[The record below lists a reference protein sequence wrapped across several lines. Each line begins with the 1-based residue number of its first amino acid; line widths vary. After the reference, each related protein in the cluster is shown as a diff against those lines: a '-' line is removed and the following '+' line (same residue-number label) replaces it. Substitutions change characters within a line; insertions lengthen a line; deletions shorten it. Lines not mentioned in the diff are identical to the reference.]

1 MSEIWDVIVVG
12 AGSSGLP
19 AAIKAAER
27 GATVLQLEAD
37 NRTGGTLHWSSG
49 QISAAGTKLQAKL
62 GIEDSPD
69 DHYEE
74 AQRIAH
80 NQIDPLTLRMFV
92 DEAAG
97 MIDWLMDNGLEP
109 LPEHPVAGEAHE
121 PYRTRRYLWGPEMG
135 ISIMKVL
142 QAMHR
147 PLVDAGKIDL
157 RLGHRLTKVL
167 TDGTGAA
174 SGVAVTLDDGATQ
187 EFYGK
192 NIVLACGG
200 YVQNPEL
207 WDELAP
213 GIPLC
218 SFANPYSRGDG
229 IVAAR
234 ELGASIDGSEKFLCT
249 FAGYL
254 EDPNDPLSGQF
265 LGISPKARSIW
276 EIFVNHEGKR
286 FMREDHPSVD
296 YRERSLLQ
304 QPKMEMFIVFDE
316 GIFQNASKMAPGLSE
331 ADYKAKFGT
340 HPHWVKADTIG
351 GLAQQL
357 GLPANTLEETVSAY
371 NGYVEAGADPEFD
384 RQFLIRPLAKPPFYA
399 IVARGITVLS
409 PSGLQHDAQLRVV
422 KDDGTSIENLYV
434 AGEIMGFGRTS
445 GDAFVGG
452 LSLSPALTFG
462 KMLGEKLLSW

>member
-1 MSEIWDVIVVG
+1 MSEVWDVIVVG

-27 GATVLQLEAD
+27 GAKVLQLEAD

-69 DHYEE
+69 AHFEE

-80 NQIDPLTLRMFV
+80 DLIDPLTLRMFV
-92 DEAAG
+92 DEAAS

-109 LPEHPVAGEAHE
+109 LPDHPVAGEAHE

-142 QAMHR
+142 QKLHA
-147 PLVDAGKIDL
+147 PLVEAGKIDL
-157 RLGHRLTKVL
+157 RLGHRLSRIL
-167 TDGTGAA
+167 TDDAGAA
-174 SGVAVTLDDGATQ
+174 IGVAVTLDDGASA
-187 EFYGK
+187 EFHAK
-192 NIVLACGG
+192 NVVLACGG
-200 YVQNPEL
+200 YVQNPDLWGEL
-207 WDELAP
+207 TPDF
-213 GIPLC
+213 PLC

-234 ELGASIDGSEKFLCT
+234 DLGASIDGSEKFLNT

-254 EDPNDPLSGQF
+254 EDPDDPLTGQF
-265 LGISPKARSIW
+265 LGLSPKARSIW
-276 EIFVNHEGKR
+276 EIFVNKEGKR
-286 FMREDHPSVD
+286 FMCEDHPSVD
-296 YRERSLLQ
+296 YRERSLLN
-304 QPKMEMFIVFDE
+304 QPNLEMFIVFDE

-331 ADYKAKFGT
+331 EEYRSKYGT
-340 HPHWVKADTIG
+340 HPHWVKADTLG

-357 GLPANTLEETVSAY
+357 GLPAHNLEETVAKY
-371 NGYVEAGADPEFD
+371 NGYVEAGEDAEFG
-384 RQFLIRPLAKPPFYA
+384 RHFLIRPLTKPPYYGL
-399 IVARGITVLS
+399 VARGITVLS
-409 PSGLQHDAQLRVV
+409 PAGLKHDEHLRVM
-422 KDDGTSIENLYV
+422 KEDGTAIENLYI

-462 KMLGEKLLSW
+462 KILGEKLLNW